1 MTPDEQAIAD
11 IRDRLTRVEAAID
24 ERLRPDI
31 TGIRVDLTILENSRV
46 SVEQFQPI
54 QKLVYGVVGLTLIA
68 VFTAILA
75 LVVRAS

>member
-11 IRDRLTRVEAAID
+11 IRERLTRVESAID

-31 TGIRVDLTILENSRV
+31 TGIRVDLTILEQSRV

-75 LVVRAS
+75 LVVRSQ

>member
-11 IRDRLTRVEAAID
+11 IRERLTRVESAID

-31 TGIRVDLTILENSRV
+31 AGIRVDLTILEQSRV

-75 LVVRAS
+75 LVVRSQ

>member
-1 MTPDEQAIAD
+1 LTPDEQAIAD

-31 TGIRVDLTILENSRV
+31 AGIRVDLTILENSRV